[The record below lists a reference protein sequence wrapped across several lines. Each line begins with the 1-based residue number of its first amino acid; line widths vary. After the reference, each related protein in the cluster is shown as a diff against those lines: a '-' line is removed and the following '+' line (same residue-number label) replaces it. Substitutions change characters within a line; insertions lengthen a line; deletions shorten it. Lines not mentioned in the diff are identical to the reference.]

1 MTPEASLDRK
11 QVFLLFATLCGNVA
25 QTAAALNISEA
36 TIQRLVDEEKWQEK
50 IKSIVEMRNSGKP
63 HVVERAINRAINFTQ
78 AHRLRLFVDRVLQK
92 LTDMTDAELE
102 EYVFCSEIPAKPG
115 KPGAI
120 VAKLNTRP
128 IADLVAAAEKAQS
141 LSYAAL
147 GDSPTERIKREAFVN
162 DTVGE
167 SASEIGAK
175 IALAMQEVV
184 ASETPRALL
193 FDQQLRE
200 AQTVEK
206 KVKEKTAKSDSYD
219 SDDH

>member
-11 QVFLLFATLCGNVA
+11 QVFLLYATLCGNVA
-25 QTAAALNISEA
+25 QTAAALNMSEA
-36 TIQRLVDEEKWQEK
+36 TIQRLVDEDGWETK
-50 IKSIVEMRNSGKP
+50 IESIVALKKSGKP
-63 HVVERAINRAINFTQ
+63 SEVERAINRAINFCQ
-78 AHRLRLFVDRVLQK
+78 AHRLRLFVERVLQK
-92 LTDMTDAELE
+92 LTDMTDAEIE
-102 EYVFCSEIPAKPG
+102 DYIFCSEIPAKGG
-115 KPGAI
+115 KPGAT

-147 GDSPTERIKREAFVN
+147 GDSPTERIKREAFTN
-162 DTVGE
+162 DKVGE

-175 IALAMQEVV
+175 IAAAMQEVV
-184 ASETPRALL
+184 ASESPRALL
-193 FDQQLRE
+193 FDAQLRE
-200 AQTVEK
+200 AQTVEN